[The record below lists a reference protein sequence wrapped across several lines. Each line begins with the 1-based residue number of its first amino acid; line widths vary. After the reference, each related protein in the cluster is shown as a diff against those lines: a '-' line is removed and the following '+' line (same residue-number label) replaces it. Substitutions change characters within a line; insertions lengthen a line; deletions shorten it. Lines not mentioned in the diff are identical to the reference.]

1 MRWRRKNEQRDGRK
15 GGREGVEERV
25 EDGGVSVVSS
35 RWKRIASGRKE
46 EEEKREAC
54 IYIYIRFVF
63 FSNSSVPR
71 TRGHRERGAQSREE
85 KWKEVEERWRVAGRA
100 EHRVE
105 YGNGKE
111 G

>member
-1 MRWRRKNEQRDGRK
+1 MEEKKRK
-15 GGREGVEERV
+15 
-25 EDGGVSVVSS
+25 
-35 RWKRIASGRKE
+35 RKE
-46 EEEKREAC
+46 KRV
-54 IYIYIRFVF
+54 YIYIRFVF